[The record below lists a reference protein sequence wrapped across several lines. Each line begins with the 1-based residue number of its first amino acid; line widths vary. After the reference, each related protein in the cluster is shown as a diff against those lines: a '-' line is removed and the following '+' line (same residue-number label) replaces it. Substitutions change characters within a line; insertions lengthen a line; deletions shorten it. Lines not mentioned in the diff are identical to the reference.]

1 MSTDN
6 NRKKNIVRLCIFIS
20 ILVGIVILIKLTGIE
35 GYLEKEQLRARIEG
49 LGLWGPLVYI
59 LLYSVTPSLFLPGM
73 PMTVAAGL
81 AFGPFYGTLFAIT
94 GATIGASLAFLVA
107 RYFARKQV
115 ASLFRT
121 RMEAIDEGVEK
132 KGWVFVAIT
141 RLIPLFPFNMLNYA
155 FGLTSIKFSQY
166 VLASFLF
173 MLPGTTAYVVFG
185 SSLLDLIKG
194 RVSLEFLVGLVLV
207 LVVSLSPVFGSSD
220 VGGSI
225 PWSQV
230 KIMSEKAIKIKMDF
244 IFILKGPRKLILSF

>member
-1 MSTDN
+1 MSTGDD
-6 NRKKNIVRLCIFIS
+6 RKKSIVRLCVFIFI
-20 ILVGIVILIKLTGIE
+20 LAAIVILIKLTGIDR
-35 GYLEKEQLRARIEG
+35 YLEREQLRAWIEG

-81 AFGPFYGTLFAIT
+81 AFGPFYGTIFAIT

-107 RYFARKQV
+107 RYFAREQV
-115 ASLFRT
+115 TNLLSGH
-121 RMEAIDEGVEK
+121 MEAIDEGVRK

-155 FGLTSIKFSQY
+155 FGLTSIKFLHY
-166 VLASFLF
+166 VLASFVF

-194 RVSLEFLVGLVLV
+194 RVSIEVVAGVALL
-207 LVVSLSPVFGSSD
+207 LVVSLVPVFYRR
-220 VGGSI
+220 I
-225 PWSQV
+225 Q
-230 KIMSEKAIKIKMDF
+230 K
-244 IFILKGPRKLILSF
+244 KG